1 MFIDNAWTADIFASM
16 NTSNTEEDTTAPQ
29 HPIAVVAERTGL
41 TPDLLRVWE
50 RRYQAVEPHRGPDGH
65 RAYSD
70 ADVVRLRLLNAI
82 TSAGR
87 SIGSVARLP
96 TSELSRMAEE
106 DAAARLER
114 AAALPVPT
122 EARAAQGDEYVE
134 EALALTRALEST
146 ALDHLLRRSV
156 ARLGVVRFMEAVA
169 TPLLRRIGEMWHAG
183 QASIAQEH
191 LASAI
196 VHDILLESMR
206 SMVRPSGAETVVV
219 AMPTGERHSI
229 GAALIGAMA
238 AVDGWRVI
246 YLGADLPASE
256 IAAAAITTGARVVAV
271 SVVYVHDRQ
280 RIVDELR
287 ALRARLP
294 ANVAVVAGGAAA
306 LSLGAEL
313 GAMGIRVG
321 ARLADLSAVLDE
333 TTEKD
338 AA

>member
-1 MFIDNAWTADIFASM
+1 MKTGNAED
-16 NTSNTEEDTTAPQ
+16 DTTAPQ

-65 RAYSD
+65 RSYSD
-70 ADVVRLRLLNAI
+70 ADVIRLRLLHAV

-96 TSELSRMAEE
+96 TAELSRMAEE
-106 DAAARLER
+106 DSAARLER

-122 EARAAQGDEYVE
+122 ESPAAQGDAYVE
-134 EALALTRALEST
+134 EALALTGALKST
-146 ALDHLLRRSV
+146 ELDHLLRRSV
-156 ARLGVVRFMEAVA
+156 ARLGLLRFMEEVA

-206 SMVRPSGAETVVV
+206 SIVRPSGAETVVV

-229 GAALIGAMA
+229 GAALIGATA
-238 AVDGWRVI
+238 AVDGWRVV

-256 IAAAAITTGARVVAV
+256 IAAAAIATGARVVAV

-294 ANVAVVAGGAAA
+294 GNVAVVAGGAAA